1 MQPIERHL
9 EVQLF
14 LLADAAVIGEEVDEG
29 RLVVEGAEDPANI
42 LLLLFRRDRHVRR
55 QHRREVRVRA
65 VAQKELEGRG
75 VLEEQR
81 ELGWGAALLVLEV
94 DLGTCVKENVDAF
107 DVPLLSSGVE
117 GRVSVDSPA
126 R

>member
-1 MQPIERHL
+1 M

-29 RLVVEGAEDPANI
+29 RLLVEGAEDPANI
-42 LLLLFRRDRHVRR
+42 LLLLFRRDRHVR

-81 ELGWGAALLVLEV
+81 ALGWGVALLVLEV

-107 DVPLLSSGVE
+107 DVSPLSSGVE